1 MTGRPLIMWFRR
13 DLRLSDNPA
22 LAAAVASGR
31 PVVPVFILEDHAGT
45 ATAPGAAARW
55 WLHGS
60 LAALARNLAALGS
73 RLVLRRGSA
82 ATVLDRLIAETGAD
96 AVSWNRRYD
105 AQGIAADAAI
115 KASLKSRGLSV
126 ASHNAGL
133 LAEPWTVATGGGA
146 PYRIFTPFWRAARDR
161 MAAAAGDPPAIPPS
175 LPAPD
180 GWPASERLEDWQLTP
195 RTPDW
200 AGGLRAEWTPGEA
213 GAAVRLDRFR
223 SDALFHY
230 AGGRDRPGTPG
241 TSRLSPHL
249 ARGDIGP
256 RQVWRAVAHRGEAD
270 AGATDADRESF
281 LREIAWREFCHHLLY
296 HFPEMTKTPLDA
308 RFAAFP
314 WAADPDGRHFRAWRS
329 GRTGYPIVDA
339 GMRELWTNGWMHNRV
354 RMVTASFLVK
364 HLLLPWQD
372 GEAWF
377 RDCLVDADAASNAA
391 GWQWVAGCGADA
403 APYFRVFN
411 PVLQGEK
418 FDPHGAYVRRW
429 VPELARLPD
438 RWLHKPW
445 SAPPL
450 ALQEAGVRLGKD
462 YPSPIIDHAAARSRA
477 LAAYDMIKTRRA
489 A

>member
-1 MTGRPLIMWFRR
+1 MTDRPLILCFRR

-22 LAAAVASGR
+22 LTAAAVSGR
-31 PVVPVFILEDHAGT
+31 SIVPVFILEGQAGM

-60 LAALARNLAALGS
+60 LDALARDLTTLGS
-73 RLVLRRGSA
+73 RLVLRRGA
-82 ATVLDRLIAETGAD
+82 AADVLDRLIAETGAD
-96 AVSWNRRYD
+96 AVHWNRRYD
-105 AQGIAADAAI
+105 AAGIAADAAL
-115 KASLKSRGLSV
+115 KASLKARGLAV
-126 ASHNAGL
+126 ASHNASL
-133 LAEPWTVATGGGA
+133 LAEPWTVATGNGA
-146 PYRIFTPFWRAARDR
+146 PYRVFTPFWRAARER
-161 MAAAAGDPPAIPPS
+161 MATASNDQAAIPKA
-175 LPAPD
+175 LPAPA
-180 GWPASERLEDWQLTP
+180 GWPDSERLEDWGLTP
-195 RTPDW
+195 RAPDW
-200 AGGLRAEWTPGEA
+200 AAGLRAGWTPGEA
-213 GAAVRLDRFR
+213 GAAARLNRFR
-223 SDALFHY
+223 SDALAHY
-230 AGGRDRPGTPG
+230 ADGRDRPGEPG

-256 RQVWRAVAHRGEAD
+256 RQVWHAVAHRGEAGVEAGD
-270 AGATDADRESF
+270 AARESY
-281 LREIAWREFCHHLLY
+281 LREIAWREFCYHLLY
-296 HFPEMTKTPLDA
+296 HFPEMTETPLDT

-314 WAADPDGRHFRAWRS
+314 WAADPDRRHFSAWRR

-339 GMRELWTNGWMHNRV
+339 GMRELWTTGWMHNRV
-354 RMVTASFLVK
+354 RMVAASFLVK
-364 HLLLPWQD
+364 HLLLPWQE

-418 FDPHGAYVRRW
+418 FDAHGAYVRRW
-429 VPELARLPD
+429 VPELTRLPD

-450 ALQEAGVRLGKD
+450 VLQEAGVRLGRD
-462 YPSPIIDHAAARSRA
+462 YPPPIVDHAVARIRA
-477 LAAYDMIKTRRA
+477 LAAYDTIKTRRA